1 MKILKLSTNEDFPH
15 YLLKSMRIMKVGL
28 FLLFIVIAQ
37 LHAATSY
44 SQNVV
49 INLSLKNV
57 TVEQVLDQIESS
69 TEFSFLFT
77 DKSVDIKRKVD
88 IDITAKNIN
97 ETLTVLFKGTD
108 VQFNIVDKQ
117 VILSNKSFKQGD
129 VSQEKALTGVI
140 VDVNGEPIIGANI
153 VEKGTSN
160 GTITD
165 TEGRFSLNVA
175 SDATLREVLP

>member
-97 ETLTVLFKGTD
+97 ETLTVLFK
-108 VQFNIVDKQ
+108 
-117 VILSNKSFKQGD
+117 
-129 VSQEKALTGVI
+129 
-140 VDVNGEPIIGANI
+140 
-153 VEKGTSN
+153 
-160 GTITD
+160 
-165 TEGRFSLNVA
+165 
-175 SDATLREVLP
+175 

>member
-129 VSQEKALTGVI
+129 
-140 VDVNGEPIIGANI
+140 
-153 VEKGTSN
+153 
-160 GTITD
+160 
-165 TEGRFSLNVA
+165 
-175 SDATLREVLP
+175 